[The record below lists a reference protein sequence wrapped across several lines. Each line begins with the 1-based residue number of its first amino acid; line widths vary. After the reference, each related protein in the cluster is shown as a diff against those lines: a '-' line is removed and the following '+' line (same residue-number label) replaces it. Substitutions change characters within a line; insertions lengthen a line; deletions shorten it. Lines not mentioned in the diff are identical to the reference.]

1 MQELNFAVMAG
12 CKANELLPK
21 LGLIVDCVIRK
32 KMNLK
37 ELKRELKK
45 QDLYDAET
53 FETLL
58 NFLDIETDGSKVKCG
73 EFLKTLKDIIAPEDR
88 QRHLFK
94 HLTAK
99 NEILM
104 KYVIDGLA
112 ERLYSTNELYRYIT
126 SYVYP
131 GGIPTL
137 GSFKAWMAWLEAS
150 GHIKVI
156 GIRWGLSDLGKE
168 SRDEIIKLIDVDD
181 ILESEAASLRDSGDD
196 DDDDDDYDDDD
207 DDVPAKP
214 AKSAKKK
221 APVDDDD
228 DDDDDVPAKPAKSA
242 KKAAPVDDDD
252 DDDDDVP
259 AKPAKSA
266 PKKAPVDD
274 DDDDDNDDVPAKPA
288 KSAPKKAPVVQ
299 DEVPEA
305 VVSEKSAQTVE
316 ILVQP
321 IVPRPDETPLALI
334 REAFASA
341 DAEEALDENEEPG
354 SAPAVQIAQFRIDPS
369 TVAANVNAIH
379 TWWRMRPGGKMLTA
393 ADYGFVREDFETDAL
408 YALFR
413 LSNLALQLFRYG
425 GRLNTSKGGQSFAM
439 LDQMGFYSNLM
450 HSKQTVDKIVL
461 GLVDGGMANRFEDLG
476 NLHYTLI
483 IRRDLKALGAKGVS
497 ALLSS
502 PSMADVV
509 LGLWEHIGHF
519 HLTYEILWIARELAS
534 LGVLSCEDSSSLGV
548 VPLPKVRETAFRL
561 GFIETPYAADFPHL
575 VSLSRRLSSL
585 FPAEVGWE
593 APLVYF
599 EPKRDIRYDSSEP
612 AYFTRDQLG
621 ID

>member
-196 DDDDDDYDDDD
+196 DDDDDDDDDYDDDD

-214 AKSAKKK
+214 AKSAKK
-221 APVDDDD
+221 A
-228 DDDDDVPAKPAKSA
+228 
-242 KKAAPVDDDD
+242 
-252 DDDDDVP
+252 
-259 AKPAKSA
+259 
-266 PKKAPVDD
+266 
-274 DDDDDNDDVPAKPA
+274 
-288 KSAPKKAPVVQ
+288 APVVQ

-321 IVPRPDETPLALI
+321 IVPRPDETPLALV

-483 IRRDLKALGAKGVS
+483 IRRDLKALGAKGVN

-575 VSLSRRLSSL
+575 VSISRRLSSL

>member
-196 DDDDDDYDDDD
+196 DDDDDDDDDYDDDD

-214 AKSAKKK
+214 AKSAKK
-221 APVDDDD
+221 A
-228 DDDDDVPAKPAKSA
+228 
-242 KKAAPVDDDD
+242 
-252 DDDDDVP
+252 
-259 AKPAKSA
+259 
-266 PKKAPVDD
+266 
-274 DDDDDNDDVPAKPA
+274 
-288 KSAPKKAPVVQ
+288 APVVQ

-321 IVPRPDETPLALI
+321 IVPRPDETPLALV

-575 VSLSRRLSSL
+575 VSISRRLSSL

>member
-196 DDDDDDYDDDD
+196 DDDDDY
-207 DDVPAKP
+207 
-214 AKSAKKK
+214 
-221 APVDDDD
+221 DDD

-242 KKAAPVDDDD
+242 KKA
-252 DDDDDVP
+252 
-259 AKPAKSA
+259 
-266 PKKAPVDD
+266 
-274 DDDDDNDDVPAKPA
+274 
-288 KSAPKKAPVVQ
+288 APVVQ

-321 IVPRPDETPLALI
+321 IVPRPDETPLALV

-575 VSLSRRLSSL
+575 VSISRRLSSL

>member
-196 DDDDDDYDDDD
+196 DDDDDDDDDY
-207 DDVPAKP
+207 
-214 AKSAKKK
+214 
-221 APVDDDD
+221 D

-252 DDDDDVP
+252 DDDVP

-266 PKKAPVDD
+266 KKA
-274 DDDDDNDDVPAKPA
+274 
-288 KSAPKKAPVVQ
+288 APVVQ

-321 IVPRPDETPLALI
+321 IVPRPDETPLALV

-483 IRRDLKALGAKGVS
+483 IRRDLKALGAKGVN

-575 VSLSRRLSSL
+575 VSISRRLSSL